1 MSIYN
6 RIRNVNRRIQ
16 NIKNNEVQP
25 WTLKS
30 EANIFGLILRPKG
43 SSKEGEILT
52 YKEADFYYRKNNN
65 GTPLPPSTYYE
76 AVEDFLD
83 NYANKVTV
91 NYAYEQAK
99 EVGLKRITSLLNSG
113 RSFDELDL
121 DNVDDIIEKFD
132 VLINMKAKDFVK
144 FMQELGETLNN
155 LPKGYS
161 SDQALIEFVDQY
173 IPYFE

>member
-16 NIKNNEVQP
+16 NIKNNEVQA
-25 WTLKS
+25 WTLKP

-43 SSKEGEILT
+43 SSKEGEVLT

-65 GTPLPPSTYYE
+65 GTPLPPSLYYE
-76 AVEDFLD
+76 TVEDFLD
-83 NYANKVTV
+83 NYANRVTV
-91 NYAYEQAK
+91 EKAYEEAK
-99 EVGLKRITSLLNSG
+99 EIGVKRLISLVNSN

-132 VLINMKAKDFVK
+132 ILLNMKPKEFVK
-144 FMQELGETLNN
+144 FMQQLGETLNN
-155 LPKGYS
+155 LPKEYS
-161 SDQALIEFVDQY
+161 SDQALIEYIDQY